1 MMDASITDRTE
12 DRFFALA
19 WCFLFYSL
27 LTIMFHRTAEKCGAS
42 ANNSYL
48 SDPLTSGDILN
59 K

>member
-12 DRFFALA
+12 DCFFALA
-19 WCFLFYSL
+19 WCFVFYLL

-48 SDPLTSGDILN
+48 FDPLTSSDILN